1 MARFVIDST
10 SNSTFIPSS
19 YDSTNSV
26 VRSAS
31 NTNNGLKD
39 TSSTANY
46 AIFYL
51 VKGSEVISHVYYD
64 FDCSSIP
71 QNAIINSV
79 SCKFRAG
86 AYSNTTTTQKNNYGN
101 IAIGTTLVGT
111 QQAFTTDVNTVKTI
125 NPNHNFT
132 RSELDN
138 IKIYLTSQRGT
149 NSSYYDSTSVNF
161 KFYGAELLVNYSVGH
176 YEYDVTVSTLTDVVT
191 VPQSVYYVSAGSGQN
206 IDVQISDI
214 SKIIAED
221 NNNDITSQLTLVSN
235 STYRYTLTNVN
246 ADHNIVFSKPTIDI
260 DDEDPQYNY
269 YTVSISSINAIT
281 TPNNGFYRYQEGSAQ
296 TITIIPSDPQLTL
309 ALDNGVDITSQ
320 LIQGAPLW
328 TAEYTTSK
336 PSGASYTFI
345 KNASD
350 WYENENSA
358 RNTYAITR
366 ISLNLD
372 IECLVSIKYY
382 GSIQSTREYVLISQL
397 DQTLANSVSNDSGT
411 KINVSSIN
419 TSSTNPSIVTYA
431 NVQGQHTIDFKVSRQ
446 NQATSTTV
454 THKVYF
460 QVEITPLDPIYEY
473 TYTLSNIQEDHSLIF
488 VYGDVQYYIIN
499 SSTNDNLK
507 LFPTGDWVCLPNETY
522 KLTVIPENTSQTVL
536 VTDNNTDVSQ
546 YVQRY
551 EFTESGITD
560 VNYVYKI
567 FNVNENHTLTISAS
581 TAPSAEK
588 NAYIKK
594 NGNYAQVTS
603 FNKKEGNSWVA
614 KTINKI
620 YWKISG
626 NWVEATNTLTS
637 GRTDS
642 RTIQI

>member
-1 MARFVIDST
+1 MSRFVIDST
-10 SNSTFIPSS
+10 TNSTFIPSS

-26 VRSAS
+26 VRTTG
-31 NTNNGLKD
+31 NVNNGLKD
-39 TSSTANY
+39 TSSTASY
-46 AIFYL
+46 AIIYL
-51 VKGSEVISHVYYD
+51 VTGSEAISHVYYN

-71 QNAIINSV
+71 QNAAINSV

-111 QQAFTTDVNTVKTI
+111 QQPFTTDINTVKTI
-125 NPNHNFT
+125 NSNHNFT
-132 RSELDN
+132 RSDLDN

-149 NSSYYDSTSVNF
+149 NSSYYNSTSVNF
-161 KFYGAELLVNYSVGH
+161 KFYGAELDVNYSVGH

-191 VPQSVYYVSAGSGQN
+191 VPQSVYYVSAGSSQN

-269 YTVSISSINAIT
+269 YTVSISSVNAET
-281 TPNNGFYRYQEGSAQ
+281 VPLNGFYRYKEGSGA
-296 TITIIPSDPQLTL
+296 TITITPSDPQLTL
-309 ALDNGVDITSQ
+309 ALDNGVDISSQ
-320 LIQGAPLW
+320 LVQGVPLW

-336 PSGASYTFI
+336 PSGASYTFT

-350 WYENENSA
+350 WYENGNTA
-358 RNTYAITR
+358 RNTYAIAR

-372 IECLVSIKYY
+372 IECLVTIKYY

-411 KINVSSIN
+411 KVNVSSIN
-419 TSSTNPSIVTYA
+419 SASTNPSTVSYT

-446 NQATSTTV
+446 NQATSTNV

-473 TYTLSNIQEDHSLIF
+473 TYTLSNIQSDHSLIF
-488 VYGDVQYYIIN
+488 VYGDIQYYIIN
-499 SSTNDNLK
+499 SSTSDNLK

-522 KLTVIPENTSQTVL
+522 KLTVIPENILQTIS
-536 VTDNNTDVSQ
+536 VTDNNSDVSQ

-551 EFTESGITD
+551 EFTEDGVTD
-560 VNYVYKI
+560 VNYAYKI
-567 FNVNENHTLTISAS
+567 FNVNANHTITVSGNTVS
-581 TAPSAEK
+581 S
-588 NAYIKK
+588 NSSFIKK
-594 NGNYAQVTS
+594 NGSFVEVSKMFTKTS
-603 FNKKEGNSWVA
+603 GSWVER
-614 KTINKI
+614 TLSSVF
-620 YWKISG
+620 WKING
-626 NWVEATNTLTS
+626 NWTETNDSMS
-637 GRTDS
+637 GKTAFKTDV
-642 RTIQI
+642 